1 MEKKMILAVGLSL
14 LILFGFQ
21 MINPKPTRRQMHPTP
36 SIQTAYVE
44 ESLRE
49 ERGETVKK
57 ESPLK
62 KADQIVER
70 EEMETTLSTP
80 KIDLVFSDIGGSL
93 KEIRITAE
101 NDPQGEKELLYL
113 QEDPTKRTFALRT
126 ELLSGLD
133 RAKYQAKKGRDFV
146 EYTFEEKDWL
156 KVTKRYAL
164 GKHNN
169 AIMAEVKIKN
179 LSSGKRDISYTIVGP
194 GAIQLKDS
202 VSGRTFLEANTLID
216 GKIWKVTKTKEPQER
231 KGPAIWT
238 ALKSRYYGLIMRPG
252 VDVRGV
258 VVQGEGQ
265 DNLLT
270 ELNFG
275 GWALSPGSEIRQES
289 IFYAGPL
296 NEKEIADVSQ
306 DMAGVVNYGFFGG
319 VSKVL
324 LVILKFYHNLVKNW
338 GISIILLTLT
348 VNICLFPLAVK
359 SFASM
364 HQMKKIQPHIMK
376 LKELHK
382 DNPQKLNKETMELYK
397 KNNVNPLGGCLPLLL
412 QMPIFIA
419 LYQGLIRSIEL
430 KGASFLWIKDLA
442 RPDAVPIPTTF
453 PLIGNSINILP
464 LLMVATMALQ
474 QKMTQAS
481 AAKDMTEEQKNQQKM
496 MMLMMPVIFGF
507 MFYNMPSGLVLYWLT
522 NTILMTTGQ
531 KIISSRLEAGA

>member
-21 MINPKPTRRQMHPTP
+21 VINPKPTRKQTLPTP
-36 SIQTAYVE
+36 SQQTTYDV
-44 ESLRE
+44 SSPRE
-49 ERGETVKK
+49 GGETIKK
-57 ESPLK
+57 GLPSK
-62 KADQIVER
+62 QADQTVER
-70 EEMETTLSTP
+70 EETAARLSTE

-93 KEIRITAE
+93 KEIHIVAE

-113 QEDPTKRTFALRT
+113 QEDPTKRTFALRS

-133 RAKYQAKKGRDFV
+133 IAKYDARKGRDFV
-146 EYTFEEKDWL
+146 EYTYVEKDWL
-156 KVTKRYAL
+156 KITKRFSL
-164 GKHNN
+164 VSNN
-169 AIMAEVKIKN
+169 NVIEVEVKIEN

-202 VSGRTFLEANTLID
+202 VSGRNFLEVNTLID
-216 GKIWKVTKTKEPQER
+216 GKIWKVTKTKEPQAR

-252 VDVRGV
+252 VDAREV
-258 VVQGEGQ
+258 VVRGEGQ
-265 DNLLT
+265 ANLLT

-275 GWALSPGSEIRQES
+275 GWALSPGAEVKQES

-296 NEKEIADVSQ
+296 NEKEISSVSQ
-306 DMAGVVNYGFFGG
+306 DMAAVVNYGFFGG

-324 LVILKFYHNLVKNW
+324 LVILKFYHSLVRNW

-442 RPDAVPIPTTF
+442 RPDAVPIPVTL

-464 LLMVATMALQ
+464 LLMVVTMALQ

-481 AAKDMTEEQKNQQKM
+481 TAKDMTEEQKNQQKM

-531 KIISSRLEAGA
+531 KIISRRLEA